1 MLFPSF
7 KKLNGLEKELLM
19 GLGNQKYFSKKLF
32 GPGSLLLV
40 FTLCIAVVFTGE
52 PAWAKLDSS
61 ASSKKRYAAAK
72 KEYQNLLYSK
82 NKMKYRKNWAQ
93 AIARFESVLKKY
105 PQTQESYKSV
115 FTLGRLYQK
124 LGKKSGRPADI
135 DQALF
140 YYHQLETEYPTAWL
154 TDDALYFTGQ
164 IYLSRK
170 NYGEARAVFQKILI
184 DCPKGD
190 FVPKAQRQLNSK
202 VLRTKQKIPA
212 RQPTVVLRDLTF
224 VSGANETRIVLKVDG
239 SVKYSKKRL
248 RNPDR
253 VYFDFQNARWDD
265 HIPDNVSVE
274 DGRIEQLRM
283 TDVKGSPSRL
293 VLDLDEQ
300 ARQDVAVRVSNN
312 QLIIVVPQNKD
323 KFIAVKTKSSKKK
336 SSIQVAKNS
345 NSSKKAV
352 NQKTPV
358 VVLDAGHGGKD
369 FGAKGTHGLFEK
381 DLNLQLS
388 RQIKKILQKRY
399 HYKVIMTRKNDTF
412 IELKDRGKIA
422 NTHNADLF
430 VSIHANAAKRKSAK
444 GIETYYLGSGSN
456 EQALETAERE
466 NGDLVHSVADDAVQE
481 ILASLISTT
490 KINDSSRLAAIVQ
503 KRLHKTMSSKFS
515 GIQNLGVK
523 EGPFFVLHDTN
534 MPSILV
540 EVGFVTNSRE
550 GRHLKSK
557 IYQKW
562 LADSIARGIHDYLEE
577 MAPSI

>member
-1 MLFPSF
+1 
-7 KKLNGLEKELLM
+7 M
-19 GLGNQKYFSKKLF
+19 GLGNLKLF
-32 GPGSLLLV
+32 EKRWLCMV
-40 FTLCIAVVFTGE
+40 FAFCLALVFTGE
-52 PAWAKLDSS
+52 PVWAKLDSS
-61 ASSKKRYAAAK
+61 ASSQKQYSIAK
-72 KEYQNLLYSK
+72 KGYQNLLYSK
-82 NKMKYRKNWAQ
+82 NKMKYRKNWEQ
-93 AIARFESVLKKY
+93 AIARFQSVLKKY

-124 LGKKSGRPADI
+124 LGKRTGRSADI
-135 DQALF
+135 DKALS
-140 YYHQLETEYPTAWL
+140 YYHRLDTEFPKGWL
-154 TDDALYFTGQ
+154 TDDALYFAGQ
-164 IYLSRK
+164 LHISRK
-170 NYGEARAVFQKILI
+170 SYGEARAAFRKILT
-184 DCPKGD
+184 DYPKAD
-190 FVPKAQRQLNSK
+190 FLQKAQRQLKNK
-202 VLRTKQKIPA
+202 VLQVKKKAPV
-212 RQPTVVLRDLTF
+212 RQPKVVLRDLTF
-224 VSGANETRIVLKVDG
+224 ISGVKETRVVLKVDG
-239 SVKYSKKRL
+239 SIKYSKKRL

-253 VYFDFQNARWDD
+253 VYFDFQNARWGD
-265 HIPDNVSVE
+265 HIPDNISVE

-283 TDVKGSPSRL
+283 TDTKGSPSRL

-300 ARQDVAVRVSNN
+300 AKQKVAVRVSKN
-312 QLIIVVPQNKD
+312 QLIIVVPRHKE
-323 KFIAVKTKSSKKK
+323 KFVAVKAKSPRKRTA
-336 SSIQVAKNS
+336 IRVAKNS
-345 NSSKKAV
+345 TSSKKQV
-352 NQKTPV
+352 NAKIPV

-369 FGAKGTHGLFEK
+369 YGAKGTHGLFEK
-381 DLNLQLS
+381 DLNLEIS
-388 RQIKKILQKRY
+388 RQVEKILLNRY

-503 KRLHKTMSSKFS
+503 RRLHKTMSKKFS

-540 EVGFVTNSRE
+540 EVGFVTNHRE
-550 GRHLKSK
+550 GRQLKNK

-562 LADSIARGIHDYLEE
+562 LAESIARGIHDYLKE